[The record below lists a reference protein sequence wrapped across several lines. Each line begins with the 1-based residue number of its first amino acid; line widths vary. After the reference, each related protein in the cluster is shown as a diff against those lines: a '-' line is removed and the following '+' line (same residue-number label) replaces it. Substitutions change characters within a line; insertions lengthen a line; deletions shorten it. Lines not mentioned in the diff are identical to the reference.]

1 MMISRIELTD
11 FRNYSTAQLEFE
23 AGPTLL
29 VGSNGQGKT
38 NLVEAINYLGTLGS
52 HRASTV
58 QALIRQGSDFSII
71 RAMLRV
77 EDRTNLVEIQLN
89 RSGPNKARVNGNEV
103 RTRELPRYSSSI
115 VFAPEDLSLIRGEPS
130 SRRRFLDELLT
141 LRNPRFSSV
150 FADYDRVLRQR
161 NSLLK
166 SSRGRIPSGG
176 ESTLEIWDEKLI
188 SLGTEI
194 ILARIALIEQL
205 QPEIS
210 AAYLAVAGSAHSVR
224 LEPQLSLL
232 ADDPDGEA
240 TALPGFAVFSPAEVE
255 SRFAGRLAELRK
267 SELER
272 GVTLV
277 GPHRDDLLIELN
289 GMPARG
295 YSSHGE
301 SWSLALS
308 LRLSSA
314 RLLKTESRI
323 GDPILILDD
332 VFAEL
337 DERRRERLSES
348 ISDFEQIL
356 VTAAVARDVPK
367 SLAARK
373 ISIEAGTILN
383 PPATEA
389 GD

>member
-1 MMISRIELTD
+1 MIISRLELAD
-11 FRNYSTAQLEFE
+11 FRNYSTAQLELE

-29 VGSNGQGKT
+29 IGSNGQGKT
-38 NLVEAINYLGTLGS
+38 NLVEAINYLSTLGS
-52 HRASTV
+52 HRASNL
-58 QALIRQGSDFSII
+58 QALIRQGADYSII
-71 RAMLRV
+71 RATLRV

-89 RSGPNKARVNGNEV
+89 RSAPNKARVNGNEV
-103 RTRELPRYSSSI
+103 RARELPRYSSSI
-115 VFAPEDLSLIRGEPS
+115 FFAPEDLSLVRGEPS
-130 SRRRFLDELLT
+130 ARRRFLDELLS

-166 SSRGRIPSGG
+166 SSRGRVPSGG

-194 ILARIALIEQL
+194 ILARISLIEQL

-210 AAYLAVAGSAHSVR
+210 AAYLAVAGSDHSVR
-224 LEPQLSLL
+224 LEAQLSLL
-232 ADDPDGEA
+232 ADDPDAEA
-240 TALPGFAVFSPAEVE
+240 MASPSSAVFSPTEIE
-255 SRFAGRLAELRK
+255 SRFAARLAELRK

-314 RLLKTESRI
+314 RLLKAESRI

-337 DERRRERLSES
+337 DETRRERLSES

-373 ISIEAGTILN
+373 IPIEAGKILH
-383 PPATEA
+383 EA
-389 GD
+389 KAEASD